1 MIKVKNVNWID
12 LDKGTIEVKDVEL
25 RSGDDKEIDG
35 TQKYLMPGLVD
46 MHTHITPVSAKH
58 YLASGVTSV
67 RNTGGNYELIQMM
80 DDVAPH
86 VYATYR
92 FIDGDPGLWGPTS
105 YGNVSTNDINTAL
118 ETVEELYNQDAK
130 FIKVY
135 GNIQEDVLDAVV
147 KRGDTLG
154 LEVAADLLHSKSID
168 AMKATEYGVK
178 WLEHASSIV
187 QHLFPRYH
195 SQLSDD
201 EFDEITSKPVD
212 TDRLNDLLSYLLE
225 NGMKLVPTLTLYR
238 HLVEGRT
245 YSPPELITSKQMK
258 LFEADEQLSISA
270 QFEAIDAQLSAEFK
284 KRQKWEYDQV
294 KRVIGEYLEMDGEVY
309 IGTDAPAGTWVYP
322 GLSMI
327 EELNEFKNFGL
338 TEFEILRKA
347 TIEAKKIVGEDDG
360 YILLNQNPLENF
372 AHILDID
379 AIFLAG
385 KILMYE
391 DIKNHQVDSDSM
403 MKKFEEIEEIYRQQ

>member
-1 MIKVKNVNWID
+1 MIKVKHVNWID
-12 LDKGTIEVKDVEL
+12 LDKGSIEVKDVTFQSDEE
-25 RSGDDKEIDG
+25 REVDG
-35 TQKYLMPGLVD
+35 TGKYLMPGLVD

-80 DDVAPH
+80 DDIAPH

-92 FIDGDPGLWGPTS
+92 FIDGEPGLWGPTS
-105 YGNVSTNDINTAL
+105 FGNVSTNDIDTAM
-118 ETVEELYNQDAK
+118 EAVEELYNQDAK

-135 GNIQEDVLDAVV
+135 GHIQEDVLGAVV
-147 KRGDTLG
+147 KRGGTLG
-154 LEVAADLLHSKSID
+154 LEVAADLLHSKVID

-187 QHLFPRYH
+187 QHLFPGYH
-195 SQLSDD
+195 SELSD
-201 EFDEITSKPVD
+201 EAFDTITSKPID
-212 TDRLNDLLSYLLE
+212 TDRLNNLLSYLLE
-225 NGMKLVPTLTLYR
+225 HEVKLVPTLTLYR
-238 HLVEGRT
+238 HLAEGCT
-245 YSPPELITSKQMK
+245 FNPPELVSSKQMK
-258 LFEADEQLSISA
+258 LVEADEQLSINT
-270 QFEAIDAQLSAEFK
+270 QFETIDAQLSEAFK
-284 KRQKWEYDQV
+284 KRQKWEYEQV
-294 KRVIGEYLEMDGEVY
+294 KRVTGKYLERGGEVY

-327 EELNEFKNFGL
+327 KELNEFKDFSL
-338 TEFEILRKA
+338 ADFEILRKA

-372 AHILDID
+372 EHILDID

-391 DIKNHQVDSDSM
+391 DIKNHQVDSYSM